1 MENRFDNR
9 DFEQFVKQ
17 NADQYRMFPSDKVWN
32 NIHNSLHTRRRWYGI
47 GLGLLILS
55 AGVVTWVMLNTAG
68 KNRQVVSTLPEI
80 TIQQP
85 VEAKKKT
92 TEAII
97 SPKSANNQASF
108 ITSADKLQK
117 EALFIDNVTTLPDAD
132 NTNKSLAAAATGYS
146 EPTAVTKTEIIYQ
159 PEAILSKN
167 ITAPIRQVTYTKL
180 NSSVVNPFKINS
192 YSFAVKN
199 KIEPKEITIPGEE
212 NSLAKN
218 DIYPFSIES
227 VINSYKHIAK
237 RKKTSLEFYLTPTIS
252 YRSLKENKPFIN
264 AARNAASGATASY
277 SSSDINNVVTHKPD
291 LGLQM
296 GFTVGYPLSRKVK
309 IIGGLQF
316 NVSKYDIRAYSYP
329 SEVAT
334 IALSNTAGGTNTVST
349 VTNYRNAGGSK
360 VNWLRN
366 LYISASAP
374 IGLELKLLSNRKTY
388 MGISGTVQPTYITS
402 NRSYLLSTDYKNYAE
417 VPSLIR
423 KWNIN
428 TGFEIFA
435 GYSTGKLKWRV
446 GPQVRYQTMSSFQK
460 KYPVQ
465 EHLFDFGLK
474 LGVMLK

>member
-1 MENRFDNR
+1 MENRFNNR

-17 NADQYRMFPSDKVWN
+17 NADQYRMFPSDKVWS
-32 NIHNSLHTRRRWYGI
+32 NIHNTLHTRRRWYGI

-68 KNRQVVSTLPEI
+68 KDRQVVSTLPEI
-80 TIQQP
+80 TAQQP
-85 VEAKKKT
+85 VEVKKKT
-92 TEAII
+92 TQPFII
-97 SPKSANNQASF
+97 PAKSANNKTSF
-108 ITSADKLQK
+108 ITSTDKLQK
-117 EALFIDNVTTLPDAD
+117 DLFIDNSTSGADVD
-132 NTNKSLAAAATGYS
+132 NTTDASLAGSYNG
-146 EPTAVTKTEIIYQ
+146 PLPVTKTEIVYQ
-159 PEAILSKN
+159 PEVVVKSTPSPAK
-167 ITAPIRQVTYTKL
+167 QVVYNKSIS
-180 NSSVVNPFKINS
+180 SSVSSVKVKD
-192 YSFAVKN
+192 YSFSLTN
-199 KIEPKEITIPGEE
+199 KIENKETSTTISEE
-212 NSLAKN
+212 KTLAKN
-218 DIYPFSIES
+218 DGYPFTIES
-227 VINSYKHIAK
+227 VINSYKHIVK
-237 RKKTSLEFYLTPTIS
+237 RKKASLQFYLTPTIS

-264 AARNAASGATASY
+264 AARNAATGTSSSY
-277 SSSDINNVVTHKPD
+277 SSTDINNVVTHKPD

-296 GFTVGYPLSRKVK
+296 GFTVGYPLSKKVK
-309 IIGGLQF
+309 IIAGLQF

-334 IALSNTAGGTNTVST
+334 ITLSNAAGGTNTVST
-349 VTNYRNAGGSK
+349 ITNYRNAGGSK
-360 VNWLRN
+360 ADWLRN
-366 LYISASAP
+366 LYISASVP
-374 IGLELKLLSNRKTY
+374 IGLELKLLGSRKTY

-435 GYSTGKLKWRV
+435 GYNTRKLKWRI

-474 LGVMLK
+474 LGIMLK